1 MKELSIAK
9 LASQCEEYYAEAH
22 KHMKNATATVWD
34 KEWLTKVSVK
44 QAAYNAI
51 AQFYQSRVCNANKS
65 VGEEIARLHAAIDSF
80 KLAQQRSADATLY
93 QDYFNRAQKAL
104 NEAQKDN
111 DFIYHERIPDVK
123 TLEPIPKTAF
133 VKVTPIPERLST
145 SFKGNNI
152 SHILFF
158 LYCTGFNFILRSV
171 RGLDTCRRS
180 PSPSCMGRTQNG
192 NH

>member
-9 LASQCEEYYAEAH
+9 LASQCEEYYAEAL
-22 KHMKNATATVWD
+22 KQMKSATATVWD

-44 QAAYNAI
+44 QAAYNGI

-80 KLAQQRSADATLY
+80 KLAQQRSADNTQY

-104 NEAQKDN
+104 TEAQKDN
-111 DFIYHERIPDVK
+111 DFIYHERVPDVK
-123 TLEPIPKTAF
+123 NLEPIPKTAF

-145 SFKGNNI
+145 NFKGI
-152 SHILFF
+152 TGIIKALFF
-158 LYCTGFNFILRSV
+158 FDYTPDICRS
-171 RGLDTCRRS
+171 L
-180 PSPSCMGRTQNG
+180 
-192 NH
+192 